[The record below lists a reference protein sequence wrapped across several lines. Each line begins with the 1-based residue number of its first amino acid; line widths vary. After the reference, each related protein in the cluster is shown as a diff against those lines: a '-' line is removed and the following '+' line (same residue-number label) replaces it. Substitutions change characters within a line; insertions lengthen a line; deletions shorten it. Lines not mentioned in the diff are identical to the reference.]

1 VPNAYL
7 VREPPEEVVRMLP
20 PEERMVEPPPVERIV
35 EDEDERVDEGVYEL
49 LERVVVVERTLGL
62 LERVGVVLVVRTLVL
77 LERVGVVLVVRTVV
91 LLERVGVV
99 LDERVTEVEVLRD
112 GDVAVLALVV
122 EVVLTDV
129 DLVLVVVVA
138 ARWVLLVELVRTLEL
153 P

>member
-1 VPNAYL
+1 MPNAYL

-77 LERVGVVLVVRTVV
+77 LERVGVVL
-91 LLERVGVV
+91 E
-99 LDERVTEVEVLRD
+99 ERVTEVEVLRD
-112 GDVAVLALVV
+112 GDVAVVLALVV
-122 EVVLTDV
+122 ELVLTDV

-138 ARWVLLVELVRTLEL
+138 AR
-153 P
+153 

>member
-1 VPNAYL
+1 MPNAYL

-99 LDERVTEVEVLRD
+99 LEERVTEVEVLRD

-138 ARWVLLVELVRTLEL
+138 AR
-153 P
+153 

>member
-1 VPNAYL
+1 MPNAYL

-49 LERVVVVERTLGL
+49 LERVVVVVERTLGL

-112 GDVAVLALVV
+112 GDVAVVLALVV

-129 DLVLVVVVA
+129 DLVLVVVAA
-138 ARWVLLVELVRTLEL
+138 AR
-153 P
+153 